1 MEFFVH
7 KKILIFVY
15 SHMPSHSY
23 IALGFAVLIK
33 NPLSY
38 LRVARISAALHY
50 LPTYLSPLREFN
62 KVDETRQLVLLLPVT
77 P

>member
-1 MEFFVH
+1 
-7 KKILIFVY
+7 
-15 SHMPSHSY
+15 MPSHSY

-50 LPTYLSPLREFN
+50 LPTYLSPLREF